1 MALAVNE
8 SPSSRVY
15 LVELPWQFLSKVQTF
30 VGNLSYLESD
40 RHQIMRYL
48 FSFYSDSGKIA
59 LQSILAHKLR
69 AFLTLIGIIIGVAA
83 VVVVGASVSGL
94 NTYVT
99 DRVAKLLGANHFM
112 MARMAFQGR
121 MSDEDFERMNRRNK
135 RLNWDDYEWVK
146 EHCTSCSEVGAEVGG
161 QVDLKQDGIEFP
173 GAIVFGVTSNMA
185 EIEDKTIADGRFIS
199 NDEVQRSAYVCVL
212 GSDIKEKF
220 FPNVD
225 PIGLV
230 LKVRGLPMRVV
241 GVEDKRGAFF
251 GDSLD
256 RHIYIPATTH
266 LQIFGRNGLQIHG
279 KAPTRENFQPTIED
293 ARVTMR
299 NKHRLKGNEED
310 DFGLVNVEALNNQID
325 QFTGSI
331 AAVVVPI
338 TLITLVVGGIVV
350 MNIMLVSVTERTFE
364 IGLRKAVGATRKQIL
379 LQFLIESGM
388 LCAFGGVMGLL
399 VAYGV
404 TTLITVLA
412 GITMTITIGYILLA
426 IIVSSV
432 IGMIAGIYPAF
443 KAARLDPIIALTKTT

>member
-1 MALAVNE
+1 
-8 SPSSRVY
+8 
-15 LVELPWQFLSKVQTF
+15 
-30 VGNLSYLESD
+30 
-40 RHQIMRYL
+40 MRYL
-48 FSFYSDSGKIA
+48 YSVYADSARIA

-99 DRVAKLLGANHFM
+99 ERVAKLLGANHFM
-112 MARMAFQGR
+112 IARMAFSGH
-121 MSDEDFERMNRRNK
+121 MSDDEYERRNRRNK
-135 RLNWDDYEWVK
+135 RLNWDDYEWVR
-146 EHCTSCSEVGAEVGG
+146 EHCNSCSEVGVELGT

-173 GAIVFGVTSNMA
+173 GAMIFGVTSNML
-185 EIEDKTIADGRFIS
+185 EIEDKTMSDGRFVS
-199 NDEVQRSAYVCVL
+199 PDEVQRSAMVCVL

-220 FPNVD
+220 FANVD
-225 PIGLV
+225 AIGKS

-241 GVEDKRGAFF
+241 GVEEKRGAFF

-256 RHIYIPATTH
+256 RQVYIPATTH

-279 KAPTRENFQPTIED
+279 KAGNRENFQPTIED
-293 ARVTMR
+293 ARLQMR

-310 DFGLVNVEALNNQID
+310 DFGLVNVEELNNQID
-325 QFTGSI
+325 QFTSSI

-338 TLITLVVGGIVV
+338 TLITLIVGGIVV

-379 LQFLIESGM
+379 MQFLIESGM
-388 LCAFGGVMGLL
+388 LCAFGGVIGLL
-399 VAYGV
+399 MAYGAV
-404 TTLITVLA
+404 KLITALA

-426 IIVSSV
+426 LIVSSV

>member
-1 MALAVNE
+1 
-8 SPSSRVY
+8 
-15 LVELPWQFLSKVQTF
+15 
-30 VGNLSYLESD
+30 
-40 RHQIMRYL
+40 MRYL
-48 FSFYSDSGKIA
+48 YSVYTDAARIA

-99 DRVAKLLGANHFM
+99 DKVAKLLGANHFM
-112 MARMAFQGR
+112 IARMAFQGHLP
-121 MSDEDFERMNRRNK
+121 DEEYERRNRRNK
-135 RLNWDDYEWVK
+135 RLNWDDYEWVRD
-146 EHCTSCSEVGAEVGG
+146 HCTSCSEVGVEVGT

-173 GAIVFGVTSNMA
+173 GAIVFGATSNMS
-185 EIEDKTIADGRFIS
+185 EIEGKTMVDGRFILPE
-199 NDEVQRSAYVCVL
+199 EVQRSALVCVL
-212 GSDIKEKF
+212 GGDIKEKF
-220 FPNVD
+220 FPSTD
-225 PIGLV
+225 AIGRT
-230 LKVRGLPMRVV
+230 LKVRGMPMRVV
-241 GVEDKRGAFF
+241 GVEEKRGAFF

-279 KAPTRENFQPTIED
+279 KAIDRETFQPTIED
-293 ARVTMR
+293 ARVTIR

-310 DFGLVNVEALNNQID
+310 DFGLVNVEELNNQID

-338 TLITLVVGGIVV
+338 TLITLIVGGIVV

-379 LQFLIESGM
+379 MQFLIESGM
-388 LCAFGGVMGLL
+388 LCAIGGVIGLL
-399 VAYGV
+399 AAYGV
-404 TTLITVLA
+404 VRLITALA

-426 IIVSSV
+426 LIVSSV